1 MANDFL
7 TASTLAAKD
16 LTAAQGKRAAL
27 EHKAAAR
34 LATAQERFE
43 LEMAEARAIEAAAW
57 KQLMAVPGMTA
68 STAAQIGGTSAIKV
82 SRWISG
88 AVVDESCN

>member
-1 MANDFL
+1 MGNDFL

-27 EHKAAAR
+27 ETKAAAR
-34 LATAQERFE
+34 LATAQKRFD

-57 KQLMAVPGMTA
+57 KQLMAVQGMTA

-88 AVVDESCN
+88 AVVDESCS

>member
-1 MANDFL
+1 MGNDFL

-16 LTAAQGKRAAL
+16 LTVAQGKRAAL
-27 EHKAAAR
+27 ENKAAAR
-34 LATAQERFE
+34 LATAQERFD

-57 KQLMAVPGMTA
+57 KRLMAVPGMTA
-68 STAAQIGGTSAIKV
+68 ATAAQIGGISAIKV

-88 AVVDESCN
+88 AMVDESCN

>member
-1 MANDFL
+1 MGNDFL

-16 LTAAQGKRAAL
+16 LTVAQCKRAAL
-27 EHKAAAR
+27 ETKAAAR
-34 LATAQERFE
+34 LATAQERFD

-88 AVVDESCN
+88 AVVDESCS

>member
-7 TASTLAAKD
+7 TATTLAAKD

-27 EHKAAAR
+27 EYKAASR
-34 LATAQERFE
+34 LATAQERFD

-57 KQLMAVPGMTA
+57 KRLMGVPGMTA
-68 STAAQIGGTSAIKV
+68 ATAAQIGGISAIKV

-88 AVVDESCN
+88 AMVDESCS